1 MSFFNPFFFFL
12 LVDSFLSL
20 VLASFESLESLE
32 SLAALAGFLLG
43 SDAFGSAVPGAGLAP
58 VLAGAFGS
66 VGEEDEG
73 SPVAA
78 GAGVAAGV
86 AAAGGLELLSNPAG
100 TLSTAT
106 PLLPVPKLPP
116 LTLIPSSPAP
126 GLITSPPF
134 PLGGVRFGCPECAAM
149 ETSGMERSALSGALI
164 RLLCARG
171 TCCSFCILATAV
183 ASGFGTG

>member
-1 MSFFNPFFFFL
+1 MSFFNPFFFL

-32 SLAALAGFLLG
+32 SFAVSAGFLLG

-66 VGEEDEG
+66 ADEEDEG

-78 GAGVAAGV
+78 GEGVAAGV
-86 AAAGGLELLSNPAG
+86 AAAGGLELLSDPAG

-116 LTLIPSSPAP
+116 LTLIPFPAP

-134 PLGGVRFGCPECAAM
+134 SLGGVRFGCPECAAM